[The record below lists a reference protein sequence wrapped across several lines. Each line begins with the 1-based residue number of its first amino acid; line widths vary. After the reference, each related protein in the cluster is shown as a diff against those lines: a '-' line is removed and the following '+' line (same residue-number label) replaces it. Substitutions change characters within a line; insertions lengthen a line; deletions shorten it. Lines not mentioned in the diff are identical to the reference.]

1 MLYIIIFLKLINYLL
16 IQNLCPSKKFYA
28 VINIETVNLNHFNYH
43 NPRETFFNLRRYVI
57 LPRNRKVSWSVSS
70 ILPNKMGRSALLSHP
85 LALASK
91 LMSSLQHYTVQ
102 TLIPSPNHPKAH
114 LLSTPLPVYPLCA
127 LLGLLSKPA
136 LNHTSAHDA
145 ARSDEKGLRRRSKLG
160 KARTSVEVSHLLI
173 INQNLKFCVVYG
185 HGGKYVPRIVAKF
198 NRSSETIIFDVT
210 ES

>member
-1 MLYIIIFLKLINYLL
+1 MSF
-16 IQNLCPSKKFYA
+16 CD
-28 VINIETVNLNHFNYH
+28 VINIKTHTHNTFNLNHHFNYCKS
-43 NPRETFFNLRRYVI
+43 RETFFSLRRYVI

-114 LLSTPLPVYPLCA
+114 LLSIPLPVYSLCA

-145 ARSDEKGLRRRSKLG
+145 ARGDEKGLRRMSKSG
-160 KARTSVEVSHLLI
+160 KARTSGGVASTN
-173 INQNLKFCVVYG
+173 NQPEFEILRGLWSWKEICSKNCCK
-185 HGGKYVPRIVAKF
+185 I
-198 NRSSETIIFDVT
+198 
-210 ES
+210 

>member
-1 MLYIIIFLKLINYLL
+1 
-16 IQNLCPSKKFYA
+16 
-28 VINIETVNLNHFNYH
+28 
-43 NPRETFFNLRRYVI
+43 
-57 LPRNRKVSWSVSS
+57 
-70 ILPNKMGRSALLSHP
+70 MGRSALLSHP

-114 LLSTPLPVYPLCA
+114 LLSTPLPVYSLCA

-145 ARSDEKGLRRRSKLG
+145 ARGDEKGLRRMSKSG
-160 KARTSVEVSHLLI
+160 KPGRVEVSHLLI

-185 HGGKYVPRIVAKF
+185 HGGRYVARIVAKF
-198 NRSSETIIFDVT
+198 NRSREIIIFDVT

>member
-1 MLYIIIFLKLINYLL
+1 ML
-16 IQNLCPSKKFYA
+16 
-28 VINIETVNLNHFNYH
+28 NLNRHYNYQSPQ
-43 NPRETFFNLRRYVI
+43 NSLVYENTFVT

-114 LLSTPLPVYPLCA
+114 HLSTPLPVYPLCA

-145 ARSDEKGLRRRSKLG
+145 ARGDEKGLKRSK
-160 KARTSVEVSHLLI
+160 TESQEVSHLLI
-173 INQNLKFCVVYG
+173 INRNLKFCMVIKGRMYSKDYCKIQLLQQDNNIC
-185 HGGKYVPRIVAKF
+185 H
-198 NRSSETIIFDVT
+198 N
-210 ES
+210 

>member
-1 MLYIIIFLKLINYLL
+1 MIPDCHGHGRKYCSVYENTL
-16 IQNLCPSKKFYA
+16 
-28 VINIETVNLNHFNYH
+28 VT
-43 NPRETFFNLRRYVI
+43 
-57 LPRNRKVSWSVSS
+57 LPRNGKVRSWSVSS

-114 LLSTPLPVYPLCA
+114 RLSTPLPVYPLCA

-145 ARSDEKGLRRRSKLG
+145 ARGDEKGLKRSKTG
-160 KARTSVEVSHLLI
+160 KARTGGSVASTN
-173 INQNLKFCVVYG
+173 NQPEFEILRG
-185 HGGKYVPRIVAKF
+185 LW
-198 NRSSETIIFDVT
+198 S
-210 ES
+210 